1 MLGLEKTTGSPHAQ
15 LTQAAQILGIDL
27 ALCASHPSLLQSLK
41 LPVSS
46 TSKAEWTFRWLIKN
60 LKQSKQFRVHP
71 WSFMLL
77 KQILDLN
84 HTKSL
89 TQLLAGVDFLTI
101 LNDILSDLEE
111 AVFAGEDGSA
121 ELPRSKS
128 DSSVTAGSS
137 PAQGGVDH
145 KKGTKRKRPSEG
157 GNGEVMEI
165 DHMPQ
170 TPTSSMQ
177 AFIYLLDCLY
187 TMLYLATETQNED
200 ANARLQLTQA
210 LQYELEPGAIMLRK
224 SFNIAAVATSQFF
237 QRRMTTELQHLMY
250 VLPSVIGIWRLKA
263 LNQDGTENKASNVC
277 CVEAKWTLWMLIFI
291 QEYFA
296 KHTFPTALRLQHSI
310 ALVDLDTDDRTQAL
324 FMVHRLI
331 AAHVVLPARVSFFE
345 RGGSGI
351 DYSADEPDWDAVKPV
366 TETFR
371 PLLDET
377 VGLEIKGTASWK
389 IAELMPDLF
398 GIAARATPRDTFRR
412 QTHES
417 PWLETLFVAVAELAY
432 SLVKEENPSTYVPE
446 FSGILEQLLQ
456 VVHDRDVNLTLPT
469 LLTHA
474 GYTGLL
480 KESLAQVEWK
490 LTAMLIK
497 LGVDIFLPNSGFSDS
512 KKLLD
517 ALLEKIMMHRRSGT
531 FDNYDIIKNGIVIP
545 LMRGFT
551 AARDLPTFMEIW
563 YSQLTVIEEAR
574 LHDSS
579 LSYFSVWEDD
589 DLCNVF
595 SELIQTPFMDA
606 HTVAQVQAAA
616 KELKS
621 ADREI
626 STSPSSYAKLVVLEA
641 SFRRRKLNQ
650 AVAGESLRSIVEA
663 MSATLSSQQ
672 SLHWRWRLWRFTR
685 NLLENNLSIDNELDK
700 YIGDLV
706 ETVADTI
713 QRRHKDLAE
722 QPCAPL
728 ENFEAFRF
736 ILVAMNR
743 RTDSDRL
750 KDFDSLIEEVLG
762 LIGNVDSTKLTNLQW
777 NGRVESLNSL
787 PTLALGY
794 LLLLVRSPTT
804 WAQIG
809 VENRRS
815 LFGHMLSL
823 AAAQY
828 DDQSLALESAPSDK
842 MFLQAWGTV
851 VCHEY
856 LLNMPYIISDLI
868 HVLVERFKS
877 DASGRKLYVESLQRI
892 PTIAFTRRETG
903 IVLNLLLYVVIH
915 GNSTPETTVGMVSL
929 MANLAHLPKSS
940 ATITGDW
947 EPIWKMAAALSLQGT
962 ELDLQLIKAV
972 RSLNR
977 AVITKL
983 TALSPGERRK
993 VFKKLTSKLTTVT
1006 SKLKSIN
1013 ENSMDHVLSM
1023 ASLAFLWA
1031 HREQLEDELDESQ
1044 LLSIREKVFDSAVAS
1059 LKHVKN
1065 LCKQEDSR
1073 DTVTVIKI
1081 LNALGDFEDL
1091 AIGNKAVAKLLGKIE
1106 ENVEKSDEIRPTLQR
1121 LIRRCV
1127 LAGQEPKKDITKPA
1141 LQCAEVHSIQH
1152 LFGEDQQ
1159 RFIKLAMEKFQ
1170 CMEVDD
1176 LAQVLMQISDVG
1188 FYRKG
1193 GETRLLL
1200 AALVVAAMPSIE
1212 VKDGKAAKSLTHLFA
1227 TVSRFLPSSKSV
1239 EQFSLATECIV
1250 LLFRQH
1256 PRAVDQLDVDGLFS
1270 SLAECLGRYGPHISP
1285 KYSSAV
1291 YIRICRVV
1299 GVVLGVV
1306 RVKVG
1311 GRHHV
1316 VVTVLRGLLNCLL
1329 DRSKKQGRSVE
1340 KDKNQPNWL
1349 ATMQASDAAHF
1360 TRLLTSLSDPTVSA
1374 VSRPTGRE
1382 GLTDQTKKAK
1392 SIAGQY
1398 LQYFIMDYSRMC
1410 LQGSFLPEIKS
1421 VLMPGLYA
1429 VLASLS
1435 RESMRSL
1442 NDDLEVSSRA
1452 VFKGLYDD
1460 YMKFGRWNKG

>member
-1 MLGLEKTTGSPHAQ
+1 MATPAEPSRSSQESMLGLEKTTGSPHAQ

-27 ALCASHPSLLQSLK
+27 ALCASHPALLQSLK

-89 TQLLAGVDFLTI
+89 IQLLAGVDFLAI

-111 AVFAGEDGSA
+111 AIFAGEDGSV
-121 ELPRSKS
+121 ELPRSES
-128 DSSVTAGSS
+128 DSSMTAGSS
-137 PAQGGVDH
+137 PLQGGADH

-157 GNGEVMEI
+157 GNGDAMEI
-165 DHMPQ
+165 DDTPQ
-170 TPTSSMQ
+170 TPASSMQ

-187 TMLYLATETQNED
+187 TMLYLATETQDED
-200 ANARLQLTQA
+200 ANSRLQLTQA
-210 LQYELEPGAIMLRK
+210 MQYELEPGAIMLRK

-250 VLPSVIGIWRLKA
+250 VLPSVIGIWRLKS
-263 LNQDGTENKASNVC
+263 LNQDGTENKASN
-277 CVEAKWTLWMLIFI
+277 EH
-291 QEYFA
+291 FA
-296 KHTFPTALRLQHSI
+296 KHTFPSALRLQRSI
-310 ALVDLDTDDRTQAL
+310 ALINLDTDDRTQAL

-351 DYSADEPDWDAVKPV
+351 DYSADEPDWDAVRPV
-366 TETFR
+366 TETFK
-371 PLLDET
+371 PLLSGT
-377 VGLEIKGTASWK
+377 VELEMKGTASWK
-389 IAELMPDLF
+389 MAELIPDLF

-432 SLVKEENPSTYVPE
+432 SLVKEDNPSTYVSE
-446 FSGILEQLLQ
+446 FASILEQLLR
-456 VVHDRDVNLTLPT
+456 VVHDRDVNLSLPT

-480 KESLAQVEWK
+480 KENLAQVEWN
-490 LTAMLIK
+490 LTAMLIE
-497 LGVDIFLPNSGFSDS
+497 LGVDIFLPNSGFNES
-512 KKLLD
+512 KKLLN

-531 FDNYDIIKNGIVIP
+531 SDNYDIIKNGIVIP

-551 AARDLPTFMEIW
+551 AARDLPTFMEMW
-563 YSQLTVIEEAR
+563 YSQLTAIEEAR
-574 LHDSS
+574 FHDSS
-579 LSYFSVWEDD
+579 LDYFSVWEDD

-595 SELIQTPFMDA
+595 SELVQTPFMDA
-606 HTVAQVQAAA
+606 HTVTQIQAAA
-616 KELKS
+616 TELKS
-621 ADREI
+621 ADRGI
-626 STSPSSYAKLVVLEA
+626 LTSPSSYAKLVVLEA
-641 SFRRRKLNQ
+641 SFRRRKLNR
-650 AVAGESLRSIVEA
+650 AVVNEALRSIVEEVT
-663 MSATLSSQQ
+663 ATLSSQQ
-672 SLHWRWRLWRFTR
+672 SLHWRWRLWRFAR
-685 NLLENNLSIDNELDK
+685 NLLENNLSSIDNDLHK

-706 ETVADTI
+706 ETAADTI
-713 QRRHKDLAE
+713 QCRHKDFAE
-722 QPCAPL
+722 RPCAPL

-736 ILVAMNR
+736 ILVAMNG

-750 KDFDSLIEEVLG
+750 KNFKPLIEEVLG
-762 LIGNVDSTKLTNLQW
+762 LIGNVDSAKLTNLQW
-777 NGRVESLNSL
+777 NGRVETLNSL

-794 LLLLVRSPTT
+794 FLLLVRSPAT
-804 WAQIG
+804 WAQIN

-856 LLNMPYIISDLI
+856 LLNMTYIISDLI
-868 HVLVERFKS
+868 HVLVDHFKS

-892 PTIAFTRRETG
+892 PTITFTRRETG

-915 GNSTPETTVGMVSL
+915 EKSAPETTVGMVSL

-940 ATITGDW
+940 ATITSDW
-947 EPIWKMAAALSLQGT
+947 EPIWKMGAALSLQGS
-962 ELDLQLIKAV
+962 ELDFQLIKAV

-983 TALSPGERRK
+983 MALSPGERKK
-993 VFKKLTSKLTTVT
+993 VFKKLTGKLTTVT

-1013 ENSMDHVLSM
+1013 DNSMDHVLVM
-1023 ASLAFLWA
+1023 ASLTFLWA
-1031 HREQLEDELDESQ
+1031 HREQLSDELDESQ
-1044 LLSIREKVFDSAVAS
+1044 LLSSREKVFDSVIAS
-1059 LKHVKN
+1059 LKHVKS

-1073 DTVTVIKI
+1073 DTVTVIKV
-1081 LNALGDFEDL
+1081 LNALGDFADL
-1091 AIGNKAVAKLLGKIE
+1091 AMGNKAVAKLLGKIE

-1127 LAGQEPKKDITKPA
+1127 LAGQEPKKNITKPA

-1170 CMEVDD
+1170 SMEVDD

-1193 GETRLLL
+1193 GENRLLL

-1212 VKDGKAAKSLTHLFA
+1212 VKDSKAAKSLTHLFA

-1239 EQFSLATECIV
+1239 EQFSLGTECIV

-1316 VVTVLRGLLNCLL
+1316 VITVLRGLLNCLL

-1382 GLTDQTKKAK
+1382 ALTDQTKKAK

-1442 NDDLEVSSRA
+1442 NDDLEISSRA

-1460 YMKFGRWNKG
+1460 YMRFGRWNKG